1 MNNDILFSHQSN
13 VPFFGNVVATIMFAI
28 SSKIPLLDNL
38 PLTIGK
44 DVKLFRMDKNLF
56 QSAKFAMADLFAS
69 LLRLTAAPCAYWR
82 SFFTFSHNACNVLR
96 GRKLSLRHSIKH
108 YETKIIAFISINKPI
123 IIDFAAKIRII
134 TEITK

>member
-1 MNNDILFSHQSN
+1 MNNLFPHKFCI
-13 VPFFGNVVATIMFAI
+13 PFFIWRMTTIVFSI
-28 SSKIPLLDNL
+28 STKIPLHDNF
-38 PLTIGK
+38 PLTEREKI
-44 DVKLFRMDKNLF
+44 VLFSMDKYLF
-56 QSAKFAMADLFAS
+56 QSAKLAMADLFAS